1 MPAQQLSP
9 KKWGRPEYEKESTL
23 AWHFSSCKN
32 GKTLCSG
39 RAGPAWWV
47 NRILSLSKTW
57 LPDSSVQPADVSL
70 SKILNPQ
77 QLQGCLECFRFFC
90 PGCLQESLIKIII
103 KPIICLK
110 LSITAAPLL
119 ILCRNVSVSLSN
131 PLPKSPFCCDCSP
144 SCPPPPCFHF
154 SSASVLWH
162 HNVTEEVTAHWKVQF
177 LKIYICL

>member
-144 SCPPPPCFHF
+144 SWMI
-154 SSASVLWH
+154 LRNW
-162 HNVTEEVTAHWKVQF
+162 VQF
-177 LKIYICL
+177 KSKTMSWKTIKKLHRVDGKCRYRDDNC